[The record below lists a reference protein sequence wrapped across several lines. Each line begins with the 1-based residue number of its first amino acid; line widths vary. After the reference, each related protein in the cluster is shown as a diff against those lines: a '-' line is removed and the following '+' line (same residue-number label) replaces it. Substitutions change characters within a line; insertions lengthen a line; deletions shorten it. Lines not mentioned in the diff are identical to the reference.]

1 MKLMDRV
8 RFQRPETGEICETI
22 LAWDTGDVQFLNTW
36 WDRDGQVRG
45 PFVIEITRQ
54 GEDGIFRRVTDYT
67 LDQEAEDVLRTLR
80 EIAAE
85 WKELD
90 ENGNNNTKL

>member
-8 RFQRPETGEICETI
+8 KFQRPETGEICEAV
-22 LAWDTGDVQFLNTW
+22 LAWDTGEVQFLNTW
-36 WDRDGQVRG
+36 WVRDGQIRRPYV
-45 PFVIEITRQ
+45 VEIARQ
-54 GEDGIFRRVTDYT
+54 GEDGVFRRVKDYT

-90 ENGNNNTKL
+90 KNGNNNSKL